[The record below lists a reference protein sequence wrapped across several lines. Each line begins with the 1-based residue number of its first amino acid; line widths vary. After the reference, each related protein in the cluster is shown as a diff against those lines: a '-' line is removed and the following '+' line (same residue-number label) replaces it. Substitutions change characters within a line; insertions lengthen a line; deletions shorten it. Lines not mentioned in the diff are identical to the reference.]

1 MYVPGARAGASSR
14 PYLRLMSSTCVSQP
28 YWNVYSLRLGL
39 YQFDL
44 HLLYIQFLTKAPRE
58 TTSVFVP
65 LSGPPK
71 SRVSAHRFYGL
82 RDAQNRS
89 SQLKSLRI
97 KKKGESRGV
106 LRQKLHLAGCTI
118 IVGAGRGGADEM
130 GVRPYLPGTGTRYQ
144 VPIMY
149 CKTYYTVNTRI

>member
-1 MYVPGARAGASSR
+1 MRL
-14 PYLRLMSSTCVSQP
+14 LR
-28 YWNVYSLRLGL
+28 N
-39 YQFDL
+39 
-44 HLLYIQFLTKAPRE
+44 H
-58 TTSVFVP
+58 
-65 LSGPPK
+65 
-71 SRVSAHRFYGL
+71 AHGL
-82 RDAQNRS
+82 RTARNRS

-118 IVGAGRGGADEM
+118 IVGAGRGGAGEM

-149 CKTYYTVNTRI
+149 CKTYYTVNTIILSLESDSVDGPEKSMQKSCPSILMLSLIHI

>member
-1 MYVPGARAGASSR
+1 M
-14 PYLRLMSSTCVSQP
+14 LNLT
-28 YWNVYSLRLGL
+28 
-39 YQFDL
+39 D
-44 HLLYIQFLTKAPRE
+44 FLTVRSFKRE
-58 TTSVFVP
+58 GVSFRP
-65 LSGPPK
+65 NLRAK

-82 RDAQNRS
+82 RTARNRS

-149 CKTYYTVNTRI
+149 CKTYYTVNTIILSLESDSADGLEDCLEKSSLSILRRAAAARAWLFAE